1 MNDSLAHA
9 KDALGLGKLICDI
22 LEQVDLSGTVLSRGK
37 HYPVCSYSSR
47 VGRYFDIL
55 IYRDI
60 FNDDYRIE
68 GRNLSNDISKLSSCS
83 MTIVILLHM
92 CI

>member
-37 HYPVCSYSSR
+37 HYPVYIIQ
-47 VGRYFDIL
+47 F
-55 IYRDI
+55 
-60 FNDDYRIE
+60 
-68 GRNLSNDISKLSSCS
+68 
-83 MTIVILLHM
+83 
-92 CI
+92 